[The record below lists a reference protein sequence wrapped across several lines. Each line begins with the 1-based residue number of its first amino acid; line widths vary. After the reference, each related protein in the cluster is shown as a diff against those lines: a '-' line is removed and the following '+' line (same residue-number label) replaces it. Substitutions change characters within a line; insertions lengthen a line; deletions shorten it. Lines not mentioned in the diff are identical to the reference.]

1 MRQQQDEPGRFS
13 ICSRQAAVVHLS
25 GLGGYLKI
33 LSASADNLEIFE
45 SIYHEGMEPDDWV
58 PEYLER
64 AI

>member
-1 MRQQQDEPGRFS
+1 MPGYADFLGTCLRQPIRANLFPWS
-13 ICSRQAAVVHLS
+13 H
-25 GLGGYLKI
+25 
-33 LSASADNLEIFE
+33 NLEIFE

>member
-1 MRQQQDEPGRFS
+1 M
-13 ICSRQAAVVHLS
+13 
-25 GLGGYLKI
+25 KI

>member
-1 MRQQQDEPGRFS
+1 DGKSFS
-13 ICSRQAAVVHLS
+13 ALATLDLS